1 MGHLAL
7 SQDESQMKR
16 NQNEG
21 RAKEVPGSFTDP
33 WLTEQVRDDV
43 FVEAGLR

>member
-1 MGHLAL
+1 
-7 SQDESQMKR
+7 MKR
-16 NQNEG
+16 IQNEG

-43 FVEAGLR
+43 FVEDVFVEAGLR